1 MATATALSTLNRIG
15 DVADPPTVEKM
26 RHQVRSDGL
35 ALFDGAHG
43 IEAMLGVARQMMCIT
58 AHPDSDDRGVT
69 TIVELGPAANQPNAG
84 GFSRRELMPHTD
96 RSGVPDP
103 PGLMMLTC
111 AVQAPFGGA
120 NRFTDGL
127 AVHDHLAATC
137 PESLQALSRARSA
150 LFGGAAGHLGAVF
163 TPRCRP
169 RTGQGRDPAAPRRS
183 CIFLSRRCGMDP
195 AIDRLHQPPHLHRD
209 TATRPGSPVGQ
220 PQVAARSRHIR
231 GTPAVVPAAGQP
243 IANPGRRPGRA
254 AGAIGE
260 TRSRTYGE
268 ALVTGPATRA
278 SGPVSGRCV
287 GEVPPRGAER
297 SGGFRGVAPRAQH
310 RCSAKKSRTRRH
322 ESSAASGWWSS
333 RAARASG
340 ARAGRGLAHEAV
352 PGVGVDP

>member
-1 MATATALSTLNRIG
+1 MATATALSTLYRVG
-15 DVADPPTVEKM
+15 DVADPPTMEKM

-43 IEAMLGVARQMMCIT
+43 IEAMLGAARQMMCIT

-111 AVQAPFGGA
+111 AVQAPVGGA

-163 TPRCRP
+163 TPVAGPGPARVAIRLRLDDLVSFSP
-169 RTGQGRDPAAPRRS
+169 DVAEWAPKLTASINRHTFTVTLQPGQGVLLDNHRWLHARDTFAGPRQLYRLLGNPLPS
-183 CIFLSRRCGMDP
+183 LAMYLGIPVEADS
-195 AIDRLHQPPHLHRD
+195 DRLKQ
-209 TATRPGSPVGQ
+209 T
-220 PQVAARSRHIR
+220 
-231 GTPAVVPAAGQP
+231 
-243 IANPGRRPGRA
+243 
-254 AGAIGE
+254 
-260 TRSRTYGE
+260 
-268 ALVTGPATRA
+268 VTG
-278 SGPVSGRCV
+278 
-287 GEVPPRGAER
+287 
-297 SGGFRGVAPRAQH
+297 
-310 RCSAKKSRTRRH
+310 
-322 ESSAASGWWSS
+322 
-333 RAARASG
+333 
-340 ARAGRGLAHEAV
+340 
-352 PGVGVDP
+352 